1 MNIDDQAVVKT
12 LVLLDTRA
20 VADRVGLTY
29 PAVRSRRQRGE
40 LPTPDF
46 ELSVGPIWLQETI
59 DEWATRAGLMILLGG
74 PGPS

>member
-1 MNIDDQAVVKT
+1 MNIDDTAVVQG

-46 ELSVGPIWLQETI
+46 ELSVGPIWLEATI
-59 DEWATRAGLMILLGG
+59 DEWAARAGLVT
-74 PGPS
+74 S